1 MKFTREEY
9 IALMTFGNVERQM
22 FAELFGPLVGLE
34 EEWIAQGATH
44 EELGMVAFDWDY
56 VSVVECGGTTG
67 IWGGQETR
75 VVEETDEHVIQ
86 TDRLGRTTK
95 RYKSVSTAALPLDFP
110 VRDMES
116 WLRVKPLF
124 EFHED
129 RIDWDLVERAK
140 HLQSQGALV
149 VASIPGGFDTARE
162 LMGEE
167 VACLCYYEQPE
178 LMHDILAT
186 LSDTSLRVLDGIT
199 GRLVIDQLSVH
210 EDLAGKSG
218 PFVGPKQITEFIQ
231 PYFRRIWELVSSR
244 GARLFDMDSDGNV
257 NAVIES
263 FIDCGINAMH
273 PMEPAAGMD
282 IVAVRGKYGR
292 RLAMRGG
299 IDKHVLRS
307 SKEAIERELEYKL
320 QPVMRQGGM
329 VFGLDHRI
337 PNGTPLENYRYYVD
351 LGREI
356 LGLPPRTFDR
366 RGWGRMAF

>member
-1 MKFTREEY
+1 MRFSREEY
-9 IALMTFGNVERQM
+9 IALMTFGSFERPM
-22 FAELFGPLVGLE
+22 FAELFGPLIGLE
-34 EEWIAQGATH
+34 EEWAAQGASQ
-44 EELGMVAFDWDY
+44 EEIDMVAFDWDY
-56 VSVVECGGTTG
+56 VPFVGCGGTMG
-67 IWGGQETR
+67 IWGGAETSI
-75 VVEETDEHVIQ
+75 VEETEDHVIQ

-110 VRDMES
+110 VRDMDG
-116 WLRVKPLF
+116 WLKVKPLY
-124 EFHED
+124 EFCED
-129 RIDWDLVERAK
+129 RIDWDQVARAK
-140 HLQSQGALV
+140 HLQSQGTLV
-149 VASIPGGFDTARE
+149 MASIPGGFDTARE

-167 VACLCYYEQPE
+167 VACLSYYEQPE

-186 LSDTSLRVLDGIT
+186 LSDTTFHVLDRIT

-218 PFVGPKQITEFIQ
+218 PFVGPKQITEFIH
-231 PYFRRIWELVSSR
+231 PYFQRMWELVSSR
-244 GARLFDMDSDGNV
+244 GTKLFDMDSDGNV
-257 NAVIES
+257 DAVIES

-282 IVAVRGKYGR
+282 VVAVRGKYGQ

-320 QPVMRQGGM
+320 QPLMQESGM

-337 PNGTPLENYRYYVD
+337 PNGTPLDNYRYYVD

-356 LGLPPRTFDR
+356 LGLPPRTPER
-366 RGWGRMAF
+366 QGWGRMAF